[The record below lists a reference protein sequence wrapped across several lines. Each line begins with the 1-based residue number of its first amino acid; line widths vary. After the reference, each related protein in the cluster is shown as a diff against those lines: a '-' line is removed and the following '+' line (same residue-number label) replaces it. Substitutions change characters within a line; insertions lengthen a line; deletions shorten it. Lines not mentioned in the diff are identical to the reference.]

1 MFTLKSWIWSF
12 WVSNGLNLLIMHWR
26 RKWQPTPV
34 FLPGE
39 SRGQESLVDCRLWGR
54 TESDTTQ
61 CLHFHYSLSR
71 FGEGNGN
78 PLQCSSLEN
87 PRDRGAWWASVSG
100 VAQSRTRLKR
110 RSSSSSSSIFEIEK
124 SQASN
129 FVLFLNC
136 FGYPGSLYFHKNVR
150 SSSSISAKM
159 LWLCWICRSICCHVN
174 NTKFVIYQYMM
185 PFHLLRSSLM
195 SIENPSV
202 LYYCSF
208 FKILLASMIN
218 CFLTLLI

>member
-1 MFTLKSWIWSF
+1 MKRQTTNIELIII
-12 WVSNGLNLLIMHWR
+12 NLFSR
-26 RKWQPTPV
+26 RRQWHPTPV
-34 FLPGE
+34 LLPGKSHGWRRLIGCSPW
-39 SRGQESLVDCRLWGR
+39 SREEW
-54 TESDTTQ
+54 DTTER
-61 CLHFHYSLSR
+61 LHFHFSLSCI
-71 FGEGNGN
+71 GEGNGN

-124 SQASN
+124 SQASK

-159 LWLCWICRSICCHVN
+159 LWLCWIYRSIFCYVN

>member
-1 MFTLKSWIWSF
+1 MPLSEKAMAPHSSTLAWKIPWVGKPGRLPSMGSHRVGHDWVPSLSLFTFTL
-12 WVSNGLNLLIMHWR
+12 WR
-26 RKWQPTPV
+26 RTWQPTPV

-39 SRGQESLVDCRLWGR
+39 SRGQGSLVGFRLWGH
-54 TESDTTQ
+54 TALDTTEATKEQ
-61 CLHFHYSLSR
+61 Q
-71 FGEGNGN
+71 
-78 PLQCSSLEN
+78 LQ
-87 PRDRGAWWASVSG
+87 
-100 VAQSRTRLKR
+100 
-110 RSSSSSSSIFEIEK
+110 SSSSSSSIFEIEK
-124 SQASN
+124 SQSSN
-129 FVLFLNC
+129 FILFLNC

-185 PFHLLRSSLM
+185 PFHLFRSSLM